1 MTTFHVQNADTANQA
16 DSEQMA
22 GLLKQ
27 AKFELVETIED
38 ADVVIFNT
46 SIVKNSSENTFFSQL
61 EQFKKEHPYKIS
73 IIAGCIH
80 QSDRAKLRGYP
91 FIGTKQIHN
100 VVQVVE
106 EALHDNVLQLLS
118 NDEMPPLN
126 LPKVRK
132 NPIVEILPINRGC
145 LEACVFCK
153 TKKAKGTLDSYPVAE
168 IVEVAAKAV
177 KEGVKEIW
185 LTSQDTFGYGFD
197 IGTDL
202 PTLMEHLVK
211 IEGDFKI
218 RIGIGNP
225 NNILK
230 IGTKLVEAYKHSKV
244 FKFLHLPLQ
253 AGHDET
259 LKAMRQRYTVEEY
272 LQTIN
277 LFKREI
283 PEINIMTE
291 IIVGYPTET
300 DDHYWGTLEVVRKTT
315 PDFISISGF
324 WPGPDTPAA
333 DLQELPDEV
342 VRHRSRVLTD
352 IFHNVSKLQNERWVD
367 WEGEILIDEN
377 GRESGQWIGRNDSYK
392 KIIVEG
398 DYKIGDKLKVR
409 IVKAET
415 FDLRGKVI
423 GYENS

>member
-1 MTTFHVQNADTANQA
+1 
-16 DSEQMA
+16 
-22 GLLKQ
+22 
-27 AKFELVETIED
+27 
-38 ADVVIFNT
+38 
-46 SIVKNSSENTFFSQL
+46 
-61 EQFKKEHPYKIS
+61 
-73 IIAGCIH
+73 
-80 QSDRAKLRGYP
+80 
-91 FIGTKQIHN
+91 
-100 VVQVVE
+100 
-106 EALHDNVLQLLS
+106 
-118 NDEMPPLN
+118 
-126 LPKVRK
+126 
-132 NPIVEILPINRGC
+132 
-145 LEACVFCK
+145 
-153 TKKAKGTLDSYPVAE
+153 
-168 IVEVAAKAV
+168 
-177 KEGVKEIW
+177 
-185 LTSQDTFGYGFD
+185 
-197 IGTDL
+197 
-202 PTLMEHLVK
+202 MEHLVK

-315 PDFISISGF
+315 PDFISISSF

-423 GYENS
+423 G

>member
-1 MTTFHVQNADTANQA
+1 MTTFYVQTSGCSSNQSDA
-16 DSEQMA
+16 EQMA

-27 AKFELVETIED
+27 AKFELVENIEN
-38 ADVVIFNT
+38 ADVVIYNT
-46 SIVKNSSENTFFSQL
+46 GVVKTPTETAFFSQL
-61 EQFKKEHPYKIS
+61 EQFKKEHPYKIP
-73 IIAGCIH
+73 IIAGCIP
-80 QSDRAKLRGYP
+80 QSDRSKLRGYS
-91 FIGTKQIHN
+91 FVGTKQIHN
-100 VVQVVE
+100 IVQVVE
-106 EALHDNVLQLLS
+106 EALHDNVIQLLS
-118 NDEMPPLN
+118 NDGMPPLN

-132 NPIVEILPINRGC
+132 NPVIEILPVTRGC
-145 LEACVFCK
+145 LGACASCK
-153 TKKAKGTLDSYPVAE
+153 TKKAQGNLVSYPVTE
-168 IVEVAAKAV
+168 IIEAATKAV

-185 LTSQDTFGYGFD
+185 LTSQDTFCYGFD

-202 PTLMEHLVK
+202 TILLEQLLQIPE
-211 IEGDFKI
+211 DFKI
-218 RIGIGNP
+218 KIEMGNAEHMQ
-225 NNILK
+225 K
-230 IGTKLVEAYKHSKV
+230 IGTKLVELYKNPKM

-315 PDFISISGF
+315 PDFISISSF

-415 FDLRGKVI
+415 FDLRGKAI
-423 GYENS
+423 G